1 MTSSPSMR
9 CLLPCVGVL
18 AFLLVGMAP
27 ASEPFFLPNHDPKPA
42 GQKWLPVENLSD
54 EFDGSALDHSK
65 WQDEPVGN
73 GWNWYGRAP
82 GLFRAENVQLK
93 DGKMCV
99 TVSKLDAP
107 VVRDGK
113 TFTHQGAIVR
123 SLHPGQ
129 PGWYFECRMKANA
142 TIMSS
147 TFWLMPKPG
156 HGKRLE
162 LDIQECV
169 GLTTDKTEPWARKWD
184 QIFHSNL
191 IQHKSRS
198 TPEKVQLQDSVPT
211 ETKNWERYYVYGAW
225 WKSPEEVR
233 FYLDGKYVY
242 SIKPKVAW
250 DVPAFIQ
257 MAIETY
263 DWNPVPEDGGLVE
276 SGTWE
281 QRTTQYDWVRTWKL
295 ADEANAPTE
304 VLPTRESSAVR
315 REGTD
320 ALSGLASP
328 DPTIRSK
335 APAIKRPNVIL
346 IVTDDQGYGDMSCH
360 GNPWLQTP
368 NLDRLYAES
377 VRLED
382 YHVEPVCT
390 PTRASLMT
398 GRYASRVGA
407 WTVTQGR
414 QLLRPDEVTMAD
426 VFSDSGYR
434 TGMFGKWHLGDPWP
448 YAPRFRGF
456 QTVVRHLAG
465 GIDEIGNPIGNDF
478 FDDTYFRNGLPE
490 KIDGYCTDVFFAE
503 CQRFITREV

>member
-1 MTSSPSMR
+1 MR
-9 CLLPCVGVL
+9 CLLPCVALL
-18 AFLLVGMAP
+18 AFPLVGMAP
-27 ASEPFFLPNHDPKPA
+27 ASEPFFLPHQDPKPA
-42 GQKWLPVENLSD
+42 GQKWVLVENMSD
-54 EFDGSALDHSK
+54 EFDGSALDRSK

-107 VVRDGK
+107 VVRGGK

-198 TPEKVQLQDSVPT
+198 TPEKVQLQNSVPT

-276 SGTWE
+276 TGTWE
-281 QRTTQYDWVRTWKL
+281 QRTTQYDWVRTWEL
-295 ADEANAPTE
+295 ADKAVAPSEASPRE
-304 VLPTRESSAVR
+304 ESSAVR
-315 REGTD
+315 GEGAD
-320 ALSGLASP
+320 DVVRFGGA
-328 DPTIRSK
+328 RS
-335 APAIKRPNVIL
+335 N
-346 IVTDDQGYGDMSCH
+346 D
-360 GNPWLQTP
+360 
-368 NLDRLYAES
+368 S
-377 VRLED
+377 VRD
-382 YHVEPVCT
+382 
-390 PTRASLMT
+390 AS
-398 GRYASRVGA
+398 
-407 WTVTQGR
+407 
-414 QLLRPDEVTMAD
+414 D
-426 VFSDSGYR
+426 
-434 TGMFGKWHLGDPWP
+434 
-448 YAPRFRGF
+448 
-456 QTVVRHLAG
+456 
-465 GIDEIGNPIGNDF
+465 
-478 FDDTYFRNGLPE
+478 
-490 KIDGYCTDVFFAE
+490 
-503 CQRFITREV
+503 